1 MKKRVVEQS
10 ILFASVLKWVIL
22 STAVGIVVGAS
33 TAFYL
38 KILEYSLKS
47 QNYTY
52 YYLLLPIAMFFSAL
66 FIKYFAPSAEGH
78 GTEKVI
84 EAVHRKSGRIRWQVI
99 PIKLIATVLTIAA
112 GGSVG
117 KEGPAAQIGGG
128 EASLFADFFKFSD
141 NDRKKFVIC
150 GISAGF
156 AAVFGTP
163 IAGAIFGVEV
173 LFIGSLLYDVLLPSF
188 IAGIVSYQVSL
199 AMGIKYFHHNITNI
213 PAFNFTLFF
222 KVLILGVIFGLFSF
236 LLIET
241 LKAGEFISNKIKVWK
256 PLKGLIGGI
265 VIVFFTVVFHWTR
278 YLGLGI
284 ANIHA
289 SLIGVAANWYD
300 PILKIIYTSLTLSFG
315 GSGGIVTPIFYIGAT
330 SGASLGHL
338 FNISVDV
345 VAAIGMVSLLSGAAN
360 TPIAASIMAVEL
372 FGPTLA
378 PYAAIAG
385 IVSYIMTGHRSVYP
399 SQILAIK
406 KSDSIKVSLGQE
418 IENVEIDSNA
428 GNNMIVKGSN
438 RIING
443 IKKKNRNRIERNK
456 EKKSNKK

>member
-1 MKKRVVEQS
+1 MIRKRFIEQS
-10 ILFASVLKWVIL
+10 ILFASVLKWIIL

-38 KILEYSLKS
+38 KILKYSLNS
-47 QNYTY
+47 QHYTY
-52 YYLLLPIAMFFSAL
+52 YYLLLPVAMFFSAL
-66 FIKYFAPSAEGH
+66 FIKYFAPNAEGH

-84 EAVHRKSGRIRWQVI
+84 EAVHKQSGKIRWQVI

-128 EASLFADFFKFSD
+128 EASLFADFFRFSD
-141 NDRKKFVIC
+141 SDRKKFVIC

-188 IAGIVSYQVSL
+188 IAGIISYQVSI
-199 AMGIKYFHHNITNI
+199 AMGTHYFHHNISNI
-213 PAFNFTLFF
+213 PAFSSVLFF

-236 LLIET
+236 LLIEM
-241 LKAGEFISNKIKVWK
+241 LNLGDKIAKRIKIWK
-256 PLKGLIGGI
+256 PLKGIIGGLII
-265 VIVFFTVVFHWTR
+265 VAFTVIFHWSR
-278 YLGLGI
+278 YLGLGMTD
-284 ANIHA
+284 IHL
-289 SLIGVAANWYD
+289 SLSGIAANWYD
-300 PILKIIYTSLTLSFG
+300 PFLKILYTSMTLSFG

-338 FNISVDV
+338 FHMNIDIA
-345 VAAIGMVSLLSGAAN
+345 AAIGMVSLLSGAAN

-372 FGPTLA
+372 FGATLA

-406 KSDSIKVSLGQE
+406 KSDSINVSLGGE
-418 IENVEIDSNA
+418 IEDVEIDSNIGRNILIKR
-428 GNNMIVKGSN
+428 GNKIIGKLKRQN
-438 RIING
+438 RE
-443 IKKKNRNRIERNK
+443 RIERNK
-456 EKKSNKK
+456 NKKKK

>member
-1 MKKRVVEQS
+1 MKKQLAEQS
-10 ILFASVLKWVIL
+10 ILFFSILKWIVL

-38 KILEYSLKS
+38 KILAYSVRT
-47 QNYTY
+47 QNFTY
-52 YYLLLPIAMFFSAL
+52 YYLLLPIAMFLSSFI
-66 FIKYFAPSAEGH
+66 IKYFAPNAEGH

-84 EAVHRKSGRIRWQVI
+84 EAVHKQSGKIRWQVI
-99 PIKLIATVLTIAA
+99 PIKLIATVVTIAS

-128 EASLFADFFKFSD
+128 ESSLFADLLHFNDS
-141 NDRKKFVIC
+141 DRKKFVIC

-173 LFIGSLLYDVLLPSF
+173 LFIGSILYDVLLPSF
-188 IAGIVSYQVSL
+188 IAGIVSYQVAV
-199 AMGIKYFHHNITNI
+199 AMGIRYFHHNILNI
-213 PAFNFTLFF
+213 PAFSSSLFF
-222 KVLILGVIFGLFSF
+222 KVLLLGIVFGLISF
-236 LLIET
+236 VLIET
-241 LKAGEFISNKIKVWK
+241 LKAGEFIADKIKIWK
-256 PLKGLIGGI
+256 PLKGIIGGL
-265 VIVFFTVVFHWTR
+265 VLVLFTVVFHWTR
-278 YLGLGI
+278 YLGLGMT
-284 ANIHA
+284 NIHA
-289 SLIGVAANWYD
+289 ALNGVAANWYD
-300 PILKIIYTSLTLSFG
+300 PFLKIVYTSITLSFG
-315 GSGGIVTPIFYIGAT
+315 GSGGIVTPIFFIGAT

-338 FNISVDV
+338 FHLSVDV

-372 FGPTLA
+372 FGPALA

-406 KSDSIKVSLGQE
+406 KSESIDVELGKE
-418 IENVEIDSNA
+418 IVDTKIDSD
-428 GNNMIVKGSN
+428 VKNTSPILLEGKY
-438 RIING
+438 I
-443 IKKKNRNRIERNK
+443 IKKMKNK
-456 EKKSNKK
+456 SKKTKKKQ

>member
-1 MKKRVVEQS
+1 MKKQLAEQS
-10 ILFASVLKWVIL
+10 ILFFSILKWIVL

-38 KILEYSLKS
+38 KILAYSVRT
-47 QNYTY
+47 QNFTY
-52 YYLLLPIAMFFSAL
+52 YYLLLPIAMFLSSFI
-66 FIKYFAPSAEGH
+66 IKYFAPNAEGH

-84 EAVHRKSGRIRWQVI
+84 EAVHKQSGKIRWQVI
-99 PIKLIATVLTIAA
+99 PIKLIATVVTIAS

-128 EASLFADFFKFSD
+128 ESSLFADLLHFNDS
-141 NDRKKFVIC
+141 DRKKFVIC

-173 LFIGSLLYDVLLPSF
+173 LFIGSILYDVLLPSF
-188 IAGIVSYQVSL
+188 IAGIVSYQVAV
-199 AMGIKYFHHNITNI
+199 AMGIRYFHHNISNI
-213 PAFNFTLFF
+213 PAFSSSLFF
-222 KVLILGVIFGLFSF
+222 KVLLLGIVFGLISF
-236 LLIET
+236 VLIET
-241 LKAGEFISNKIKVWK
+241 LKAGEFIANKIKIWK
-256 PLKGLIGGI
+256 PLKGIIGGL
-265 VIVFFTVVFHWTR
+265 VLVLFTVVFHWTR
-278 YLGLGI
+278 YLGLGMTS
-284 ANIHA
+284 IHA
-289 SLIGVAANWYD
+289 ALNGVAANWYD
-300 PILKIIYTSLTLSFG
+300 PFLKIVYTSITLSFG
-315 GSGGIVTPIFYIGAT
+315 GSGGIVTPIFFIGAT

-338 FNISVDV
+338 FHLSVDV

-372 FGPTLA
+372 FGPALA

-406 KSDSIKVSLGQE
+406 KSESIDVELGKE
-418 IENVEIDSNA
+418 IVDTKIDSD
-428 GNNMIVKGSN
+428 VKNTSPILLEGKY
-438 RIING
+438 I
-443 IKKKNRNRIERNK
+443 IKKMKNK
-456 EKKSNKK
+456 SKKTKKKQ